1 MLPFLAVQPVPVS
14 LFGAP
19 VGPQA
24 ASPVPAPTSSFAAS
38 STGSGQ
44 SDSAV
49 GAISGI
55 SGALSGA
62 PVSSVSA
69 AAPSAPFADVLT
81 EAVGR
86 VEQYESAAKTAVEG
100 MMTGKGVDVHQVM
113 IATEKAESGFEMVL
127 AVRNK
132 ALAAYQQVVGMQF

>member
-1 MLPFLAVQPVPVS
+1 MLPALAVQPVPVS

-24 ASPVPAPTSSFAAS
+24 ASPAPAPTSSFAAS

-44 SDSAV
+44 SESAI
-49 GAISGI
+49 GAISGL
-55 SGALSGA
+55 SGALSSA
-62 PVSSVSA
+62 PVSSAS
-69 AAPSAPFADVLT
+69 APSAPFADLLT

-86 VEQYESAAKTAVEG
+86 VEQYESTAKTAIEG
-100 MMTGKGVDVHQVM
+100 MMTGKGVDVHQAM
-113 IATEKAESGFEMVL
+113 IATEKAESGFELVL